1 MIECGGDGRVGN
13 VRDDSQVTGWRG
25 WKITVLNSDV
35 QNTEGWIGF
44 GGRGRGLMFRRCE
57 ASARDVGL
65 AVEYMMWLCN

>member
-13 VRDDSQVTGWRG
+13 VKDDSQVTGWRG

-44 GGRGRGLMFRRCE
+44 GERSGG
-57 ASARDVGL
+57 
-65 AVEYMMWLCN
+65 